1 MGQKLMLLWCIC
13 GAPLASDEFEWE
25 GDVSLVICR
34 KLARK
39 YHPDKNPQGRE
50 KFMAVQKAYE
60 RLQLGG
66 QGGQGPQPWRLLLLL
81 KVFPVL
87 CWSFFQLPITLQA
100 CWIGAN
106 LVQRYIIRFQQNQ
119 NGFHL
124 LPSCA

>member
-1 MGQKLMLLWCIC
+1 MCHL
-13 GAPLASDEFEWE
+13 S
-25 GDVSLVICR
+25 CR

-81 KVFPVL
+81 KV
-87 CWSFFQLPITLQA
+87 SFRCADHVCQFMVRQA
-100 CWIGAN
+100 CLEGAN
-106 LVQRYIIRFQQNQ
+106 LILRLIDFCQIWS
-119 NGFHL
+119 L
-124 LPSCA
+124 CM